1 MDMMV
6 QLEGAPGGGAGAPRP
21 RRGPTGPYL
30 ESFIQ
35 RMNVPMF
42 AVRVLSRDPL
52 DVAFSAS
59 NDALNAVAGVA
70 PGALVGRRPTEA
82 LPPRVAAAV
91 LENYRTCLDGG
102 EAITYE
108 EAFEGL
114 HGERWFQ
121 TTLSPWI
128 GATGQVE
135 AIVGTPVDITA
146 WKARAAGDARRISQ
160 LTRLND
166 EVRTFASMAAHDVR
180 GPLGTIES
188 LTDLIADGLGAV
200 DDTKRAL
207 VDACGDTARSARGQM
222 DELLR
227 HAAALTVEETPASEF
242 DLDRVCSDIASL
254 IDPEGRIEIDWP
266 EACIEA
272 DGVALQL
279 ILRNLMSNAVRFCRA
294 RVSVALDLPCGPG
307 ALGAFTVAD
316 DGPGFPE
323 GVDPFVGDTTLARHR
338 TARGFGLQA
347 ARYLV
352 EARGGTIGVMR
363 EVEGGAVRFTL
374 PVRRLA
380 PEVCE
385 AMDQPASEGPGDG
398 AGAAAQGG

>member
-1 MDMMV
+1 MDMTA
-6 QLEGAPGGGAGAPRP
+6 QFEGPPDPGAEALRP
-21 RRGPTGPYL
+21 RRGPSGPYL

-35 RMNVPMF
+35 RMSVPMF
-42 AVRVLSRDPL
+42 AVRVLSREPL

-59 NDALNAVAGVA
+59 NDALNTVAGVA

-91 LENYRTCLDGG
+91 LENYRTCLEGG

-128 GATGQVE
+128 GASGRVE
-135 AIVGTPVDITA
+135 AIVGTPVDVTA

-180 GPLGTIES
+180 GPLATIES
-188 LTDLIADGLGAV
+188 LADLIADGLEEADGAR
-200 DDTKRAL
+200 RAL
-207 VDACGDTARSARGQM
+207 VDACGDTARGARAQM

-227 HAAALTVEETPASEF
+227 HAAALGVEETPASEF
-242 DLDRVCSDIASL
+242 DLDRACSDIASL

-294 RVSVALDLPCGPG
+294 RVSVALDLPRGPG
-307 ALGAFTVAD
+307 ALGTFTVAD

-323 GVDPFVGDTTLARHR
+323 DVDPFAEGSALARHR

-352 EARGGTIGVMR
+352 EARGGAIGVLR
-363 EVEGGAVRFTL
+363 EAEGGTVRFTL
-374 PVRRLA
+374 PLRRLDPA
-380 PEVCE
+380 RCE
-385 AMDQPASEGPGDG
+385 ALD
-398 AGAAAQGG
+398 